1 VKVPATLVL
10 TWPGL
15 WRYCGTDPDETLAD
29 LIDEVDNRNL
39 DRALL
44 SQGMPSSV
52 FVFDL
57 RNYEV
62 DFAPPPPPPSPTP
75 PPPRPPPLPPPQSPY
90 PPATPIPPP
99 PPLPRSPPPVI
110 SGYDRVVRRINTHCG
125 PSSFVASLSHVHS
138 LCKAMNASLGITGL
152 KSP

>member
-1 VKVPATLVL
+1 VAF
-10 TWPGL
+10 GA
-15 WRYCGTDPDETLAD
+15 DPDETLAD

-57 RNYEV
+57 RNYGV
-62 DFAPPPPPPSPTP
+62 DFAPPPPPPSPKP

-90 PPATPIPPP
+90 PPYTPIPPP

-110 SGYDRVVRRINTHCG
+110 SGYDRVVRRLPLRA
-125 PSSFVASLSHVHS
+125 PSSFVARLSHAHS
-138 LCKAMNASLGITGL
+138 HAGQRALLGITEIIE
-152 KSP
+152 P